1 MLGKIVIEG
10 TESESVAF
18 VDPAKANLVQEVSI
32 TKPMTIN
39 PSGKIRILAVDCG
52 LKYNQI
58 RCLVSRGARVDLVP
72 WDFDMSKGKVFH
84 SGPEKLKKSRT
95 NNSVF
100 F

>member
-72 WDFDMSKGKVFH
+72 WDFDMSKGKKVFKK
-84 SGPEKLKKSRT
+84 KLVK
-95 NNSVF
+95 
-100 F
+100 